1 MNAISTIYV
10 IDARTALTYRLLMQS
25 VAETSIFTRR
35 ADALLNREDRAAL
48 ISTLASNP
56 KAGDLMPGLGGIRKL
71 RFAPAGRGK
80 SGAFRVIHYYAGTD
94 VPVLALLIYAKNEQ
108 DNISPDQRRALLSII
123 DGYKAERRA
132 AKGKTG

>member
-1 MNAISTIYV
+1 
-10 IDARTALTYRLLMQS
+10 MQP

-56 KAGDLMPGLGGIRKL
+56 KAGDLVPGLGGIRKL

-94 VPVLALLIYAKNEQ
+94 LPVLALLIYAKNEQ
-108 DNISPDQRRALLSII
+108 DNISPDQRRALLSLI
-123 DGYKAERRA
+123 DGYKVERRA
-132 AKGKTG
+132 MKKGKAG